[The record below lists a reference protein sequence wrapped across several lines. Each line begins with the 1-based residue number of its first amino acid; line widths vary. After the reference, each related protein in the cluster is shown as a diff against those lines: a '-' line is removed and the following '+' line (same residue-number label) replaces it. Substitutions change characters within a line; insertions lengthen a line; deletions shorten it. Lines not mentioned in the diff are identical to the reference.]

1 MRIRHLLTPVL
12 LVLSFAACLE
22 VDMTIGADGSAKG
35 TMAWDA
41 GPSTE
46 AEAKKL
52 LVAEGVTVKSVQF
65 KEIERK
71 PSGGGAAKKVR
82 RAIADIEAKK
92 ITDLNAI
99 PLFKPLAVT
108 IALADPDKGTRKLTV
123 KATDKTDTTAATEN
137 TDNVIKLTFPGK
149 VAETSAKADGN
160 AVTWTF
166 TANDYFS
173 KPSVDLSVVYGEAAK

>member
-1 MRIRHLLTPVL
+1 MRIRHIRTPVL
-12 LVLSFAACLE
+12 LVLSLAACLE
-22 VDMTIGADGSAKG
+22 VEMTVGADGSATG

-41 GPSTE
+41 GTSTE
-46 AEAKKL
+46 AEAKTL
-52 LVAEGVTVKSVQF
+52 LAAEGVTVKSVQF

-71 PSGGGAAKKVR
+71 TSGNKVR
-82 RAIADIEAKK
+82 RAIADIEVKK
-92 ITDLNAI
+92 ITALSAI

-108 IALADPDKGTRKLTV
+108 IALVDPEKGTRKLTV
-123 KATDKTDTTAATEN
+123 SAKNETDTTAATEN

-173 KPSVDLSVVYGEAAK
+173 KPKVDLSVVYAEAAK